1 MNQNYMK
8 EKPVFPLLVSMA
20 LPMILSMLVNS
31 LYNIVDSFFVAK
43 ISEDAMTA
51 LSLVY
56 PVQNFIT
63 SVAVGF
69 GVGIAA
75 VISMNL
81 GAKNQTAANTA
92 ASKGLML
99 SAVHGIVIMIGTI
112 SMMPSF
118 LGIFTSEKNVIEL
131 GLRYSNIAF
140 SFSLIIMLGITYEK
154 IFQSVGKMKVTMIGL
169 AGGCLVNII
178 LDPLL
183 IFGIGIFPAMGMEGA
198 AIATGIG
205 QVSSLI
211 IYLVFYKTK
220 PIPVEIKG
228 KYVFSKSAP
237 TSKLYLI
244 GIPATLNMALPSLT
258 VSCLNGILAAY
269 SQSYVVILGLYYKL
283 QTFIYLPA
291 NGLVQGMRPVIGYNF
306 GAGEHARVKKIFEVS
321 LGMCAS
327 IMLLGMVLCLLIPGR
342 LVGMF
347 STNPDTIHAGETA
360 LRVICAGFVVS
371 AISVTSCGA
380 LEGLGKGGES
390 LVISVCRYVAV
401 ILPAAFVLSR
411 FFGTMGVWNAF
422 WVSELISAVVA
433 ALVYRRALKAE
444 AAKQSEE

>member
-1 MNQNYMK
+1 MK

-31 LYNIVDSFFVAK
+31 LYNIIDSFFVAK

-347 STNPDTIHAGETA
+347 STNPDTI
-360 LRVICAGFVVS
+360 
-371 AISVTSCGA
+371 SCGRNRTESNLCGICGISDFSDILRCSGGSWKGRRIPGNFCLPLCGSDFTGCFCTEPFFWHYGC
-380 LEGLGKGGES
+380 LERILGFRTDFGCSGSTGIPSCSEGGG
-390 LVISVCRYVAV
+390 CK
-401 ILPAAFVLSR
+401 
-411 FFGTMGVWNAF
+411 T
-422 WVSELISAVVA
+422 
-433 ALVYRRALKAE
+433 K
-444 AAKQSEE
+444 